1 MFPFLKKKKIE
12 NFEKII
18 TDLPTKNAQEQMA
31 LHVNSTKQLRD
42 KNHKSYT
49 NLFKEGQKNIKY
61 ALY

>member
-1 MFPFLKKKKIE
+1 
-12 NFEKII
+12 
-18 TDLPTKNAQEQMA
+18 MA